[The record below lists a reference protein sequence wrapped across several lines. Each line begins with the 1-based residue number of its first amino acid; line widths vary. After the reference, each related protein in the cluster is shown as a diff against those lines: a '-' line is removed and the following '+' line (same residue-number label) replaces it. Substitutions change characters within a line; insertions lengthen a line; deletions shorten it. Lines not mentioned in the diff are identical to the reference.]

1 MNSTRDHQRNN
12 HQRKEDRRTFLKQ
25 MATVAGSAPL
35 AGTLIGVT
43 EASAQTE
50 ASPPKQAS
58 AHETER
64 LAAYAAAM
72 RYEDLPP
79 EVVQRAKDCIIDA
92 VATISYG
99 AELPWSKMILA
110 YAQAYNNGGEAKSAV
125 LGTGALKLNA
135 PGAAFVNGAFGHA
148 FELDATTEPNS
159 GTHPSATLFTSALA
173 VGQERGLSGRDLV
186 TAFVAGGE
194 AMYRIGYATKHSN
207 ETRGFHAPGTTGPFG
222 AAVAVGRIREFDAA
236 KMTNALGI
244 AGSLA
249 CGLLEFVSAG
259 NGAMVKRLHLGR
271 AAESGVLA
279 ATLASEGFT
288 GPTTVLEGEFGF
300 LRVYCN
306 EWDLAQLTRGFNTEY
321 FTKNITMKRYACH
334 MTAQNPVEATEDLR
348 NQHKFSAADIGSILI
363 AGDDRVATR
372 NNIPAPEDTMLA
384 QYSVPFSVALSL
396 YRDARDPRSFN
407 DEAVIHDKAIL
418 DLASR
423 IKSVRATNQ
432 SRQDTTATVTIRL
445 KDGREVTQ
453 KVSYFKGTA
462 ERPLDQGDLKEKF
475 MLMTANRDRAKM
487 ETMFARLQHLETEKS
502 LDWIT
507 V

>member
-1 MNSTRDHQRNN
+1 MTNAN
-12 HQRKEDRRTFLKQ
+12 HDGLGRRTFLKQ
-25 MATVAGSAPL
+25 MATVAGTAPL
-35 AGTLIGVT
+35 APALLGASA
-43 EASAQTE
+43 ASAQTAGTDHE
-50 ASPPKQAS
+50 EVT

-64 LAAYAAAM
+64 LAAYAAAL

-79 EVVQRAKDCIIDA
+79 AVVQRAKDCIIDA

-99 AELPWSKMILA
+99 AELPWSKIVIA
-110 YAQAYNNGGEAKSAV
+110 YAQRYGAGGQSTI
-125 LGTGALKLNA
+125 LGTGGLKVNA
-135 PGAAFVNGAFGHA
+135 PAAALANGALGHA

-173 VGQERGLSGRDLV
+173 VGQERGLSGRDLI

-194 AMYRIGYATKHSN
+194 VMYRIGYATKHSN

-222 AAVAVGRIREFDAA
+222 AAVAVGRLRQFDAA

-249 CGLLEFVSAG
+249 CGLLEFASAG

-279 ATLASEGFT
+279 ATLAGDGFT
-288 GPTTVLEGEFGF
+288 GPSTVLEGEFGF

-306 EWDLAQLTRGFNTEY
+306 EWDLAALTRGLGTE
-321 FTKNITMKRYACH
+321 FLTPNITMKRYACH
-334 MTAQNPVEATEDLR
+334 MTAQNSIEATQDLR
-348 NQHKFSAADIGSILI
+348 AEHKFSAADVISIAI
-363 AGDDRVATR
+363 AGDERVATR
-372 NNIPAPEDTMLA
+372 NNIPAPEDKMMA

-396 YRDARDPRSFN
+396 YRDARDPRSY
-407 DEAVIHDKAIL
+407 DDTVVRDRSIL

-423 IKSVRATNQ
+423 IKATKAVGQ

-445 KDGREVTQ
+445 KDGREVSRA
-453 KVSYFKGTA
+453 VSNFMGTPQ
-462 ERPLDQGDLKEKF
+462 RPLDQAELKEKF
-475 MLMTANRDRAKM
+475 MLLTRHLERSKM
-487 ETMFARLQHLETEKS
+487 EAMFERLQHIESEKT
-502 LDWIT
+502 LDW
-507 V
+507 VSV

>member
-1 MNSTRDHQRNN
+1 MTSANESQ
-12 HQRKEDRRTFLKQ
+12 QGRRRFLKH
-25 MATVAGSAPL
+25 MATVVGAAPL
-35 AGTLIGVT
+35 TPMVLGATA
-43 EASAQTE
+43 ASAQTE
-50 ASPPKQAS
+50 PALPKEPT

-64 LAAYAAAM
+64 LAAYAAAV

-79 EVVQRAKDCIIDA
+79 AVVQRAKDCIIDA
-92 VATISYG
+92 VATISFG
-99 AELPWSKMILA
+99 AELPWSKMIIA
-110 YAQAYNNGGEAKSAV
+110 YAQRYGSGGEAKSAI
-125 LGTGALKLNA
+125 LGTGGLRVNA
-135 PGAAFVNGAFGHA
+135 PAAALANGALGHA

-173 VGQERGLSGRDLV
+173 VAQERGLGGRDLV

-222 AAVAVGRIREFDAA
+222 AAVTVARLRQFDAA
-236 KMTNALGI
+236 KMTNTLGI

-279 ATLASEGFT
+279 ATLAGEGFT
-288 GPTTVLEGEFGF
+288 GPSTVLEGEFGF
-300 LRVYCN
+300 LHVYCN
-306 EWDLAQLTRGFNTEY
+306 EWDLPALTRGLGTEY

-334 MTAQNPVEATEDLR
+334 MTAQNPVEATQDLR
-348 NQHKFSAADIGSILI
+348 EEHKFSPADIGSIVI
-363 AGDDRVATR
+363 AGDERVATR
-372 NNIPAPEDTMLA
+372 NNIPAPEDKMMA

-407 DEAVIHDKAIL
+407 DDAVVHDAAIL

-423 IKSVRATNQ
+423 IKAIRAVNQ
-432 SRQDTTATVTIRL
+432 SRQDTTATVTISL
-445 KDGREVTQ
+445 KDGRQISRRVT
-453 KVSYFKGTA
+453 SFKGTA
-462 ERPLDQGDLKEKF
+462 ERPLDQAELKEKF
-475 MLMTANRDRAKM
+475 MLMTGHRDRAKM
-487 ETMFARLQHLETEKS
+487 EAMFERLQRIETEKT
-502 LDWIT
+502 LDWID

>member
-1 MNSTRDHQRNN
+1 MTGANENQ
-12 HQRKEDRRTFLKQ
+12 QGRRTFLKQ
-25 MATVAGSAPL
+25 MATVAGGAPL
-35 AGTLIGVT
+35 APMLLGASA
-43 EASAQTE
+43 ASAQTE
-50 ASPPKQAS
+50 PTRPLEPS

-64 LAAYAAAM
+64 LAAYAAAL

-92 VATISYG
+92 VATISFG
-99 AELPWSKMILA
+99 AELPWSKMIIA
-110 YAQAYNNGGEAKSAV
+110 YAQRYGSGGEAKSAV
-125 LGTGALKLNA
+125 LGTGGLRLNA
-135 PGAAFVNGAFGHA
+135 PAAALANGALGHA

-173 VGQERGLSGRDLV
+173 VAQEQGLGGRDVV

-222 AAVAVGRIREFDAA
+222 AAVAVARLRQFDAA
-236 KMTNALGI
+236 RMTNSLGI

-279 ATLASEGFT
+279 ATLAGEGFT
-288 GPTTVLEGEFGF
+288 GPSTVLEGEFGF

-306 EWDLAQLTRGFNTEY
+306 EWDLSQLTRGFGTEY
-321 FTKNITMKRYACH
+321 FTKKITMKRYACH
-334 MTAQNPVEATEDLR
+334 MTAQNPVEAMQDLR
-348 NQHKFSAADIGSILI
+348 DEHKFSPADIGSIVI
-363 AGDDRVATR
+363 AGDERVATR
-372 NNIPAPEDTMLA
+372 NNIPAPEDKMMA

-407 DEAVIHDKAIL
+407 DDAVIHDRVIL

-423 IKSVRATNQ
+423 IKAVRAVNQ
-432 SRQDTTATVTIRL
+432 SRQDTTATVTISL
-445 KDGREVTQ
+445 KDGRQLSRSVT
-453 KVSYFKGTA
+453 SFKGTA
-462 ERPLDQGDLKEKF
+462 ERPLDQAELKEKF
-475 MLMTANRDRAKM
+475 MLMTAQRGRAKM
-487 ETMFARLQHLETEKS
+487 EAMFERLQHIETEKT
-502 LDWIT
+502 LDWID